1 MIALCNTHL
10 LSSLTRHYFLNKSY
24 KLAGIARKNKDGD

>member
-10 LSSLTRHYFLNKSY
+10 LSSLTRHHFLDKTY
-24 KLAGIARKNKDGD
+24 KLAGIERKNKDDD